1 MNIRNKKL
9 SSLKLQESMN
19 IRKKKFKFTAAGIHV
34 TGRSNLGTRTKIC
47 LICKYNVARFS
58 NNILIL
64 KDWTHKFFLN
74 EQVFR
79 GGSEEK

>member
-1 MNIRNKKL
+1 
-9 SSLKLQESMN
+9 MN
-19 IRKKKFKFTAAGIHV
+19 IRKKKFKFKAAGIHEHKKIKFKFTAAGIHV
-34 TGRSNLGTRTKIC
+34 TGRRDLGTRTKIC

-64 KDWTHKFFLN
+64 KDWTHNFFLN